1 MFNSFI
7 CFEKGHHMPRLLNTS
22 DVYQTESRLCS
33 RFFDQIKPV
42 NWENVE
48 INEFKKKLQALGQ

>member
-1 MFNSFI
+1 
-7 CFEKGHHMPRLLNTS
+7 MPLLLNTS
-22 DVYQTESRLCS
+22 DIYQTESLLCF